1 MSQWEPSHESQ
12 HWISGHLSRTL
23 APAEPS
29 QSWLEQ
35 RRQQQPPASGQVCE
49 RASRRSNQLIQ
60 QWAATGTR
68 KALRDRLVAGTT
80 AQRTVRAATAQSTA
94 VGQAGLAGLR
104 DRVVAGAAVQHAMST
119 VAQNAAAGPVGL
131 PVLPGG
137 PGAQDQVHMD
147 HMNQMDRLLADALQR
162 AEKAEQAAEQKD
174 SLLDLMELQCGHL
187 KTQKHSL
194 EMGLERQSAAL
205 ARMTSERD
213 SLAFLL
219 QNETNARTAAKT
231 RAAFEIVSG
240 LRALYCK
247 WVACRVL

>member
-1 MSQWEPSHESQ
+1 MIVSHDCVLQ
-12 HWISGHLSRTL
+12 IWRKF
-23 APAEPS
+23 AD
-29 QSWLEQ
+29 
-35 RRQQQPPASGQVCE
+35 E
-49 RASRRSNQLIQ
+49 REKEWKKFLDPNQEENPQL
-60 QWAATGTR
+60 R
-68 KALRDRLVAGTT
+68 KIRHSMA
-80 AQRTVRAATAQSTA
+80 
-94 VGQAGLAGLR
+94 
-104 DRVVAGAAVQHAMST
+104 
-119 VAQNAAAGPVGL
+119 
-131 PVLPGG
+131 
-137 PGAQDQVHMD
+137 
-147 HMNQMDRLLADALQR
+147 RLLADALQR